1 MHTSYRMSAL
11 GRITRPQIWEELLVL
26 LWERSPRPRNFCPL
40 MYIYDLHYLCT
51 MCFGL
56 ASDLP
61 AEDWERM
68 RKDNEWNEVD
78 LRDNRYNQ
86 IIHMVS
92 AASGAEDFYTC
103 HGHKTRSED
112 LGLARHLDSITAQ
125 VSFKQI

>member
-1 MHTSYRMSAL
+1 MCY
-11 GRITRPQIWEELLVL
+11 ELV
-26 LWERSPRPRNFCPL
+26 
-40 MYIYDLHYLCT
+40 
-51 MCFGL
+51 
-56 ASDLP
+56 SDLP